1 MPIGAF
7 WGRRRLLRL
16 FLPIAGARVPSVKTF
31 QTNCSDASAVAEPT
45 PEHVAQSVEQRVSP
59 AKDSRQATPAADLR
73 RDSVERQAIERAEDE
88 GMPLAEDGRRAYRN
102 LSETG

>member
-1 MPIGAF
+1 M
-7 WGRRRLLRL
+7 
-16 FLPIAGARVPSVKTF
+16 
-31 QTNCSDASAVAEPT
+31 
-45 PEHVAQSVEQRVSP
+45 EQRVSP